1 MQTTEYNNLLLEWE
15 HNYNP
20 NNAYTLNSYSY
31 TVWANISTLI
41 FHPESN
47 NYDFINSFVQ
57 NRAVRE
63 ARVNLRDKTCDEE
76 LNDS

>member
-1 MQTTEYNNLLLEWE
+1 M
-15 HNYNP
+15 
-20 NNAYTLNSYSY
+20 
-31 TVWANISTLI
+31 WANISTLI

-63 ARVNLRDKTCDEE
+63 ARVNLSDQTCDEE